1 MGSNWLVP
9 RDGVVETQDVK
20 FGHTLNA
27 MGRCSVAT
35 SRFPAMRDA
44 HSNPAGFSN
53 CGCRRLALW
62 RSTSLA
68 ETIRAAERHL

>member
-9 RDGVVETQDVK
+9 RDGVVEAQDVK

-35 SRFPAMRDA
+35 SRSPAMREA
-44 HSNPAGFSN
+44 HSNPAVFSN
-53 CGCRRLALW
+53 
-62 RSTSLA
+62 
-68 ETIRAAERHL
+68 